1 MDKKNE
7 KPQKQE
13 QEEKELLHDFSKSQ
27 QSSLVTPQFIAVLFA
42 VILLGIATGYLLS
55 NKSAKEVS
63 VSTLGNK
70 GETVKAT
77 KGTIIGS
84 DDTKTFSDSTEG
96 ILQEGGKNGE
106 GQFHLVRPGGE
117 SQYVYLTSSTVDLS
131 QFKEMKIKVWG
142 QTQNSQKVGWL
153 MDVGR
158 VEVLQ

>member
-7 KPQKQE
+7 KPQKAAA
-13 QEEKELLHDFSKSQ
+13 EEKELLHDFSKSQ
-27 QSSLVTPQFIAVLFA
+27 QSPLVTPRFVAVLFV
-42 VILLGIATGYLLS
+42 VILLGIATGYFLS
-55 NKSAKEVS
+55 NKNLREVG
-63 VSTLGNK
+63 VSSSSTR
-70 GETVKAT
+70 GETEPVT